1 MLGAVTEP
9 SVNPSLSES
18 SGVSPPAT
26 IIDLIG
32 SPIDPSANRSIFFL
46 VSKAP
51 NSAEDILTEMEVC
64 AVAKKDPSE
73 RLNSH
78 CLYAGEKLEPE
89 LQALKHH
96 LDCDDVENGLET
108 LVRLVAEFEP
118 EGRLVDTIHV
128 ARNVKSS

>member
-1 MLGAVTEP
+1 MIGDDAAQTDHP
-9 SVNPSLSES
+9 KIMRASEYFT
-18 SGVSPPAT
+18 PW
-26 IIDLIG
+26 
-32 SPIDPSANRSIFFL
+32 
-46 VSKAP
+46 
-51 NSAEDILTEMEVC
+51 
-64 AVAKKDPSE
+64 
-73 RLNSH
+73 
-78 CLYAGEKLEPE
+78 EKLEPE